1 LFQYERLTTTFNA
14 RAKILFEN
22 WSFEKDCR
30 NIGRK
35 DPVPRDPNETEDG
48 YMIPES
54 VKSEPPAQASHP
66 EQAAVSAPTTVTT
79 TAEVYEDPG
88 LKKKRRRLSLFF
100 GRSSLPPPSGL
111 PPPPP
116 TPPPATPNVLFIQE
130 DERIVMKPLGA
141 RPRTGSKLGMLK
153 KKFKNPDPEEDS
165 DFAKIMARQRLRA
178 EAGAEGGESIEMSN
192 L

>member
-1 LFQYERLTTTFNA
+1 
-14 RAKILFEN
+14 
-22 WSFEKDCR
+22 
-30 NIGRK
+30 
-35 DPVPRDPNETEDG
+35 
-48 YMIPES
+48 
-54 VKSEPPAQASHP
+54 
-66 EQAAVSAPTTVTT
+66 
-79 TAEVYEDPG
+79 
-88 LKKKRRRLSLFF
+88 
-100 GRSSLPPPSGL
+100 
-111 PPPPP
+111 
-116 TPPPATPNVLFIQE
+116 VLFIQE